1 MADFISTFIE
11 ATNTQGGMS
20 LSNSFKVDIK
30 GTGMASGLPTDDYGQ
45 SGDSMFSFLCDEA
58 QLPNV
63 QAASGT
69 LKGRY
74 LGEGQINYP
83 HTRVFTEF
91 QLGFQCDASMT
102 PLKYLNQWFGSIFK
116 ELPKNAG
123 DGRNFKPQR
132 SNRLSYPS
140 DYCRDIYI
148 TKTEIGGAGAV
159 GRESL
164 CYVMER
170 AWPFAIDAVPLQFG
184 TAQLTKVTAQ
194 FYYTRHHILN
204 KDLTSVTQTAP
215 SGQQYGSMSSDSR
228 LKENITKVGNSP
240 SGINIYEWNYKSAP
254 NTRYRGVMAHEI
266 LESHPHAVAL
276 QPDGYLSVYYG
287 KIDVNM
293 EMIK

>member
-1 MADFISTFIE
+1 VADFISTFLE
-11 ATNTQGGMS
+11 ATNSQGGMS
-20 LSNSFKVDIK
+20 LSNSFKVEIK
-30 GTGMASGLPTDDYGQ
+30 GSGMSGLADNNNYGQ
-45 SGDSMFSFLCDEA
+45 SGEPFFSFLCDEA

-74 LGEGQINYP
+74 LGEGQINYA

-91 QLGFQCDASMT
+91 QLGFQCDANMT
-102 PLKYLNQWFGSIFK
+102 PLKYLNEWFGQIFK
-116 ELPKNAG
+116 ELPQNEG
-123 DGRNFKPQR
+123 DGRKFTANR

-204 KDLTSVTQTAP
+204 KQFTSVTQTAP
-215 SGQQYGSMSSDSR
+215 SGQNAGPMASDVR

-240 SGINIYEWNYKSAP
+240 SGINIYEWNYIGKP
-254 NTRYRGVMAHEI
+254 QRYRGVMAQEI
-266 LESHPHAVAL
+266 LERHPEAVAL
-276 QPDGYLSVYYG
+276 QPDGYMSVYYG

-293 EMIK
+293 EMVK

>member
-1 MADFISTFIE
+1 MADFISTFLE
-11 ATNTQGGMS
+11 ATNSQGGMS
-20 LSNSFKVDIK
+20 LSNSFKVEIK
-30 GTGMASGLPTDDYGQ
+30 GSGMSGLADNNNYGQ
-45 SGDSMFSFLCDEA
+45 SGEPFFSFLCDEA

-74 LGEGQINYP
+74 LGEGQINYA

-91 QLGFQCDASMT
+91 QLGFQCDANMT
-102 PLKYLNQWFGSIFK
+102 PLKYLNEWFGQIFK
-116 ELPKNAG
+116 ELPQNEG
-123 DGRNFKPQR
+123 DGRKFTANR

-204 KDLTSVTQTAP
+204 KQFTSVTQTAP
-215 SGQQYGSMSSDSR
+215 SGQNAGPMASDVR

-240 SGINIYEWNYKSAP
+240 SGINIYEWNYIGKP
-254 NTRYRGVMAHEI
+254 QRYRGVMAQEI
-266 LESHPHAVAL
+266 LERHPEAVAL
-276 QPDGYLSVYYG
+276 QPDGYMSVYYG

-293 EMIK
+293 EMVK

>member
-1 MADFISTFIE
+1 MADFISTFLE

-20 LSNSFKVDIK
+20 LSNSFKVEIK
-30 GTGMASGLPTDDYGQ
+30 GSGMSGLADNNNYGQ
-45 SGDSMFSFLCDEA
+45 SGEPFFSFLCDEA

-63 QAASGT
+63 QASSGT

-74 LGEGQINYP
+74 LGEGQINYA

-102 PLKYLNQWFGSIFK
+102 PLKYLNEWFGQIFK
-116 ELPKNAG
+116 ELPKSAG
-123 DGRNFKPQR
+123 DGRKFTANR

-170 AWPFAIDAVPLQFG
+170 AWPFAVDAVPLQFG
-184 TAQLTKVTAQ
+184 TGQLTKVTAQ

-215 SGQQYGSMSSDSR
+215 SGQNAGPMASDVR
-228 LKENITKVGNSP
+228 LKENIIKVGNSP
-240 SGINIYEWNYKSAP
+240 SGINIYEWNYIGKP
-254 NTRYRGVMAHEI
+254 QRYRGVMAQEI
-266 LESHPHAVAL
+266 LERHPEAVAL
-276 QPDGYLSVYYG
+276 QPDGYMSVYYG

-293 EMIK
+293 EMVK

>member
-1 MADFISTFIE
+1 MADFISTFLE

-20 LSNSFKVDIK
+20 LSNSFKVEIK
-30 GTGMASGLPTDDYGQ
+30 GSGMSGLADNNNYGQ
-45 SGDSMFSFLCDEA
+45 SGEPFFSFLCDEA

-102 PLKYLNQWFGSIFK
+102 PLKYLNEWFGQIFK
-116 ELPKNAG
+116 ELPKSAG
-123 DGRNFKPQR
+123 DGRKFTANR

-170 AWPFAIDAVPLQFG
+170 AWPFAVDAVPLQFG
-184 TAQLTKVTAQ
+184 TGQLTKVTAQ

-215 SGQQYGSMSSDSR
+215 SGQNAGPMASDIR
-228 LKENITKVGNSP
+228 LKENIIKVGNSP
-240 SGINIYEWNYKSAP
+240 SGINIYEWNYIGKP
-254 NTRYRGVMAHEI
+254 QRYRGVMAQEI
-266 LESHPHAVAL
+266 LERHPEAVAL
-276 QPDGYLSVYYG
+276 QPDGYMSVYYG

-293 EMIK
+293 EMVK

>member
-1 MADFISTFIE
+1 MADFISTFLE
-11 ATNTQGGMS
+11 ATNSQGGMS

-30 GTGMASGLPTDDYGQ
+30 GSGMSGLADNNNYGQ
-45 SGDSMFSFLCDEA
+45 SGEPFFSFLCDEA

-74 LGEGQINYP
+74 LGEGQINYA

-91 QLGFQCDASMT
+91 QLGFQCDANMT
-102 PLKYLNQWFGSIFK
+102 PLKYLNEWFGQIFK
-116 ELPKNAG
+116 ELPQNEG
-123 DGRNFKPQR
+123 DGRKFTANR

-204 KDLTSVTQTAP
+204 KQFTSVTQTAP
-215 SGQQYGSMSSDSR
+215 SGQNAGPMASDVR

-240 SGINIYEWNYKSAP
+240 SGINIYEWNYIGKP
-254 NTRYRGVMAHEI
+254 QRYRGVMAQEI
-266 LESHPHAVAL
+266 LERHPEAVAL
-276 QPDGYLSVYYG
+276 QPDGYMSVYYG

-293 EMIK
+293 EMVK

>member
-1 MADFISTFIE
+1 MADFISTFLE
-11 ATNTQGGMS
+11 ATNSQGGMS
-20 LSNSFKVDIK
+20 LSNSFKVEIK
-30 GTGMASGLPTDDYGQ
+30 GSGMSGLADNNNYGQ
-45 SGDSMFSFLCDEA
+45 SGEPFFSFLCDEA

-74 LGEGQINYP
+74 LGEGQINYA

-91 QLGFQCDASMT
+91 QLGFQCDANMT
-102 PLKYLNQWFGSIFK
+102 PLKYLNEWFGQIFK
-116 ELPKNAG
+116 ELPQNEG
-123 DGRNFKPQR
+123 DGRKFTANR

-204 KDLTSVTQTAP
+204 KQFTSVTQTAP
-215 SGQQYGSMSSDSR
+215 SGQNAGPMASDVR
-228 LKENITKVGNSP
+228 LKENIIKVGNSP
-240 SGINIYEWNYKSAP
+240 SGINIYEWNYKG
-254 NTRYRGVMAHEI
+254 NTQRYRGVMAQEI
-266 LESHPHAVAL
+266 LERHPEAVAL
-276 QPDGYLSVYYG
+276 QPDGYMSVYYG

-293 EMIK
+293 EMVK

>member
-1 MADFISTFIE
+1 MADFISTFLE

-20 LSNSFKVDIK
+20 LSNSFKVEIK
-30 GTGMASGLPTDDYGQ
+30 GSGMSGLADNNNYGQ
-45 SGDSMFSFLCDEA
+45 SGEPFFSFLCDEA

-102 PLKYLNQWFGSIFK
+102 PLKYLNEWFGQIFK
-116 ELPKNAG
+116 ELPKSAG
-123 DGRNFKPQR
+123 DGRKFTANR

-170 AWPFAIDAVPLQFG
+170 AWPFAVDAVPLQFG
-184 TAQLTKVTAQ
+184 TGQLTKVTAQ

-215 SGQQYGSMSSDSR
+215 SGQNAGPMASDVR
-228 LKENITKVGNSP
+228 LKENIIKVGNSP
-240 SGINIYEWNYKSAP
+240 SGINIYEWNYIGKQQ
-254 NTRYRGVMAHEI
+254 RYRGVMAQEI
-266 LESHPHAVAL
+266 LERHPEAVAL
-276 QPDGYLSVYYG
+276 QPDGYMSVYYG

-293 EMIK
+293 EMVK

>member
-11 ATNTQGGMS
+11 ATNTKGGMS
-20 LSNSFKVDIK
+20 LSNSFKVEIK
-30 GTGMASGLPTDDYGQ
+30 GSGVSGLADKGNYGG
-45 SGDSMFSFLCDEA
+45 SGEPMFSFLCDEA

-74 LGEGQINYP
+74 LGEGQINYA

-91 QLGFQCDASMT
+91 QLGFQCDATMT
-102 PLKYLNQWFGSIFK
+102 PLKYLNEWFGQIFK

-123 DGRNFKPQR
+123 DGIKYENNR
-132 SNRLSYPS
+132 SNRLAYPQQ
-140 DYCRDIYI
+140 YCRDIYI

-184 TAQLTKVTAQ
+184 TGQLTKVTAQ

-204 KDLTSVTQTAP
+204 KDLTSTTQTAP
-215 SGQQYGSMSSDSR
+215 SGQGAGPMASDVR

-240 SGINIYEWNYKSAP
+240 SGINIYEWNYIG
-254 NTRYRGVMAHEI
+254 NTQRYRGVMAQEI
-266 LESHPHAVAL
+266 LERHPEAVAL
-276 QPDGYLSVYYG
+276 QPDGYMSVYYG
-287 KIDVNM
+287 KIDVKM
-293 EMIK
+293 EMVK

>member
-1 MADFISTFIE
+1 MADFISTFLE

-20 LSNSFKVDIK
+20 LSNSFKVEIK
-30 GTGMASGLPTDDYGQ
+30 GSGMSGLADNNNYGQ
-45 SGDSMFSFLCDEA
+45 SGEPFFSFLCDEA

-102 PLKYLNQWFGSIFK
+102 PLKYLNEWFGQIFK
-116 ELPKNAG
+116 ELPKSAG
-123 DGRNFKPQR
+123 DGRKFTANR

-184 TAQLTKVTAQ
+184 TGQLTKVTAQ

-215 SGQQYGSMSSDSR
+215 SGQNAGPMASDVR
-228 LKENITKVGNSP
+228 LKENIIKVGNSP
-240 SGINIYEWNYKSAP
+240 SGINIYEWNYIGKP
-254 NTRYRGVMAHEI
+254 QRYRGVMAQEI
-266 LESHPHAVAL
+266 LERHPEAVAL
-276 QPDGYLSVYYG
+276 QPDGYMSVYYG

-293 EMIK
+293 EMVK

>member
-1 MADFISTFIE
+1 MADFISTFLE

-20 LSNSFKVDIK
+20 LSNSFKVEIK
-30 GTGMASGLPTDDYGQ
+30 GSGMSGLADNNNYGQ
-45 SGDSMFSFLCDEA
+45 SGEPFFSFLCDEA

-102 PLKYLNQWFGSIFK
+102 PLKYLNEWFGQIFK
-116 ELPKNAG
+116 ELPKSAG
-123 DGRNFKPQR
+123 DGRKFTANR

-170 AWPFAIDAVPLQFG
+170 AWPFAVDAVPLQFG
-184 TAQLTKVTAQ
+184 TGQLTKVTAQ

-215 SGQQYGSMSSDSR
+215 SGQNAGPMASDVR

-240 SGINIYEWNYKSAP
+240 SGINIYEWNYIGNKQ
-254 NTRYRGVMAHEI
+254 RYRGVMAQEI
-266 LESHPHAVAL
+266 LEKHPEAVAL
-276 QPDGYLSVYYG
+276 QPDGYMSFYYG
-287 KIDVNM
+287 KIDVTM
-293 EMIK
+293 ERVK

>member
-1 MADFISTFIE
+1 MADFISTFLE
-11 ATNTQGGMS
+11 ATNTQGVMS
-20 LSNSFKVDIK
+20 LSNSFKVEIK
-30 GTGMASGLPTDDYGQ
+30 GSGMSGLADNNNYGQ
-45 SGDSMFSFLCDEA
+45 SGEPFFSFLCDEA

-102 PLKYLNQWFGSIFK
+102 PLKYLNEWFGQIFK
-116 ELPKNAG
+116 ELPKSAG
-123 DGRNFKPQR
+123 DGRKFTANR

-170 AWPFAIDAVPLQFG
+170 AWPFAVDAVPLQFG
-184 TAQLTKVTAQ
+184 TGQLTKVTAQ

-215 SGQQYGSMSSDSR
+215 SGQNAGPMASDVR
-228 LKENITKVGNSP
+228 LKENIIKVGNSP
-240 SGINIYEWNYKSAP
+240 SGINIYEWNYIGKP
-254 NTRYRGVMAHEI
+254 QRYRGVMAQEI
-266 LESHPHAVAL
+266 LERHPEAVAL
-276 QPDGYLSVYYG
+276 QPDGYMSVYYG

-293 EMIK
+293 EMVK

>member
-1 MADFISTFIE
+1 
-11 ATNTQGGMS
+11 MS
-20 LSNSFKVDIK
+20 LSNSFKVEIK
-30 GTGMASGLPTDDYGQ
+30 GSGMSGLADNNNYGQ
-45 SGDSMFSFLCDEA
+45 SGEPFFSFLCDEA

-102 PLKYLNQWFGSIFK
+102 PLKYLNEWFGQIFK
-116 ELPKNAG
+116 ELPKSAG
-123 DGRNFKPQR
+123 DGRKFTANR

-170 AWPFAIDAVPLQFG
+170 AWPFAVDAVPLQFG
-184 TAQLTKVTAQ
+184 TGQLTKVTAQ

-215 SGQQYGSMSSDSR
+215 SGQNAGPMASDVR
-228 LKENITKVGNSP
+228 LKENIIKVGNSP
-240 SGINIYEWNYKSAP
+240 SGINIYEWNYIGKP
-254 NTRYRGVMAHEI
+254 QRYRGVMAQEI
-266 LESHPHAVAL
+266 LERHPEAVAL
-276 QPDGYLSVYYG
+276 QPDGYMSVYYG

-293 EMIK
+293 EMVK

>member
-1 MADFISTFIE
+1 
-11 ATNTQGGMS
+11 MS
-20 LSNSFKVDIK
+20 LSNSFKVEIK
-30 GTGMASGLPTDDYGQ
+30 GSGMSGLADNNNYGQ
-45 SGDSMFSFLCDEA
+45 SGEPFFSFLCDEA

-74 LGEGQINYP
+74 LGEGQINYA

-91 QLGFQCDASMT
+91 QLGFQCDANMT
-102 PLKYLNQWFGSIFK
+102 PLKYLNEWFGQIFK
-116 ELPKNAG
+116 ELPQNEG
-123 DGRNFKPQR
+123 DGRKFTANR

-204 KDLTSVTQTAP
+204 KQFTSVTQTAP
-215 SGQQYGSMSSDSR
+215 SGQNAGPMASDVR

-240 SGINIYEWNYKSAP
+240 SGINIYEWNYIGKP
-254 NTRYRGVMAHEI
+254 QRYRGVMAQEI
-266 LESHPHAVAL
+266 LERHPEAVAL
-276 QPDGYLSVYYG
+276 QPDGYMSVYYG

-293 EMIK
+293 EMVK

>member
-1 MADFISTFIE
+1 
-11 ATNTQGGMS
+11 MS
-20 LSNSFKVDIK
+20 LSNSFKVEIK
-30 GTGMASGLPTDDYGQ
+30 GSGMSGLADNNNYGQ
-45 SGDSMFSFLCDEA
+45 SGEPFFSFLCDEA

-102 PLKYLNQWFGSIFK
+102 PLKYLNEWFGQIFK
-116 ELPKNAG
+116 ELPKSAG
-123 DGRNFKPQR
+123 DGRKFTANR

-170 AWPFAIDAVPLQFG
+170 AWPFAVDAVPLQFG
-184 TAQLTKVTAQ
+184 TGQLTKVTAQ

-215 SGQQYGSMSSDSR
+215 SGQNAGPMASDVR
-228 LKENITKVGNSP
+228 LKENIIKVGNSP
-240 SGINIYEWNYKSAP
+240 SGINIYEWNYKG
-254 NTRYRGVMAHEI
+254 NTQRYRGVMAQEI
-266 LESHPHAVAL
+266 LERHPEAVAL

-293 EMIK
+293 EMVK

>member
-1 MADFISTFIE
+1 MADFISTFLE

-30 GTGMASGLPTDDYGQ
+30 GTGVASGLPVDDYGQ
-45 SGDSMFSFLCDEA
+45 SGDNMFSFLCDEA

-102 PLKYLNQWFGSIFK
+102 PLKYLNEWFGQIFK
-116 ELPKNAG
+116 ELPKSAG
-123 DGRNFKPQR
+123 DGRKFTANR

-170 AWPFAIDAVPLQFG
+170 AWPFAVDAVPLQFG
-184 TAQLTKVTAQ
+184 TGQLTKVTAQ

-215 SGQQYGSMSSDSR
+215 SGQNAGPMASDVR
-228 LKENITKVGNSP
+228 LKENIIKVGNSP
-240 SGINIYEWNYKSAP
+240 SGINIYEWNYKG
-254 NTRYRGVMAHEI
+254 NTQRYRGVMAQEI
-266 LESHPHAVAL
+266 LERHPEAVAL

-293 EMIK
+293 EMVK

>member
-1 MADFISTFIE
+1 
-11 ATNTQGGMS
+11 MS
-20 LSNSFKVDIK
+20 LSNSFKVEIK
-30 GTGMASGLPTDDYGQ
+30 GSGMSGLADNNNYGQ
-45 SGDSMFSFLCDEA
+45 SGEPFFSFLCDEA

-102 PLKYLNQWFGSIFK
+102 PLKYLNEWFGQIFK
-116 ELPKNAG
+116 ELPKSAG
-123 DGRNFKPQR
+123 DGRKFTANR

-170 AWPFAIDAVPLQFG
+170 AWPFAVDAVPLQFG
-184 TAQLTKVTAQ
+184 TGQLTKVTAQ

-215 SGQQYGSMSSDSR
+215 SGQNAGPMASDVR
-228 LKENITKVGNSP
+228 LKENIIKVGNSP
-240 SGINIYEWNYKSAP
+240 SGINIYEWNYIGKQQ
-254 NTRYRGVMAHEI
+254 RYRGVMAQEI
-266 LESHPHAVAL
+266 LERHPEAVAL
-276 QPDGYLSVYYG
+276 QPDGYMSVYYG

-293 EMIK
+293 EMVK

>member
-1 MADFISTFIE
+1 MADFISTFLE

-20 LSNSFKVDIK
+20 LSNSFKVEIK
-30 GTGMASGLPTDDYGQ
+30 GSGMSGLADNNNYGQ
-45 SGDSMFSFLCDEA
+45 SAEPFFSFLCDEA

-102 PLKYLNQWFGSIFK
+102 PLKYLNEWFGQIFK
-116 ELPKNAG
+116 ELPKSAG
-123 DGRNFKPQR
+123 DGRKFTANR

-170 AWPFAIDAVPLQFG
+170 AWPFAVDAVPLQFG
-184 TAQLTKVTAQ
+184 TGQLTKVTAQ

-215 SGQQYGSMSSDSR
+215 SGQNAGPMASDVR
-228 LKENITKVGNSP
+228 LKENIIKVGNSP
-240 SGINIYEWNYKSAP
+240 SGINIYEWNYIGKP
-254 NTRYRGVMAHEI
+254 QRYRGVMAQEI
-266 LESHPHAVAL
+266 LERHPEAVAL
-276 QPDGYLSVYYG
+276 QPDGYMSVYYG

>member
-1 MADFISTFIE
+1 
-11 ATNTQGGMS
+11 MS

-30 GTGMASGLPTDDYGQ
+30 GSGMSGLADNNNYGQ
-45 SGDSMFSFLCDEA
+45 SGEPFFSFLCDEA

-74 LGEGQINYP
+74 LGEGQINYA

-91 QLGFQCDASMT
+91 QLGFQCDANMT
-102 PLKYLNQWFGSIFK
+102 PLKYLNEWFGQIFK
-116 ELPKNAG
+116 ELPQNEG
-123 DGRNFKPQR
+123 DGRKFTSNR

-204 KDLTSVTQTAP
+204 KQFTSVTQTAP
-215 SGQQYGSMSSDSR
+215 SGQNAGPMASDVR

-240 SGINIYEWNYKSAP
+240 SGINIYEWNYIGKP
-254 NTRYRGVMAHEI
+254 QRYRGVMAQEI
-266 LESHPHAVAL
+266 LERHPEAVAL
-276 QPDGYLSVYYG
+276 QPDGYMSVYYG

-293 EMIK
+293 EMVK

>member
-1 MADFISTFIE
+1 MADFISSFIE

-20 LSNSFKVDIK
+20 LSNSFKVEIK
-30 GTGMASGLPTDDYGQ
+30 GSGMSGLADNNNYGQ
-45 SGDSMFSFLCDEA
+45 SGEPFFSFLCDEA

-102 PLKYLNQWFGSIFK
+102 PLKYLNEWFGQIFK
-116 ELPKNAG
+116 ELPKSAG
-123 DGRNFKPQR
+123 DGRKFTANR

-170 AWPFAIDAVPLQFG
+170 AWPFAVDAVPLQFG
-184 TAQLTKVTAQ
+184 TGQLTKVTAQ

-215 SGQQYGSMSSDSR
+215 SGQNAGPMASDVR
-228 LKENITKVGNSP
+228 LKENIIKVGNSP
-240 SGINIYEWNYKSAP
+240 SGINIYEWNYIGKP
-254 NTRYRGVMAHEI
+254 QRYRGVMAQEI
-266 LESHPHAVAL
+266 LERHPEAVAL
-276 QPDGYLSVYYG
+276 QPDGYMSVYY
-287 KIDVNM
+287 
-293 EMIK
+293 

>member
-1 MADFISTFIE
+1 MADFISTFLE

-20 LSNSFKVDIK
+20 LSNSFKVEIK
-30 GTGMASGLPTDDYGQ
+30 GSGMSGLADNNNYGQ
-45 SGDSMFSFLCDEA
+45 SGEPFFSFLCDEA

-102 PLKYLNQWFGSIFK
+102 PLKYLNEWFGQIFK
-116 ELPKNAG
+116 ELPKSAG
-123 DGRNFKPQR
+123 DGRKFTANR

-170 AWPFAIDAVPLQFG
+170 AWPFAVDAVPLQFG
-184 TAQLTKVTAQ
+184 TGQLTKVTAQ

-215 SGQQYGSMSSDSR
+215 SGQNAGPMASDVR
-228 LKENITKVGNSP
+228 LKENIIKVGNSP
-240 SGINIYEWNYKSAP
+240 SGINIYEWNYKG
-254 NTRYRGVMAHEI
+254 NTQRYRGVMAQEI
-266 LESHPHAVAL
+266 LERHPEAVAL

-293 EMIK
+293 EMVK

>member
-1 MADFISTFIE
+1 MADFISTFLE

-20 LSNSFKVDIK
+20 LSNSFKVEIK
-30 GTGMASGLPTDDYGQ
+30 GSGMSGLADNNNYGQ
-45 SGDSMFSFLCDEA
+45 SGEPFFSFLCDEA

-102 PLKYLNQWFGSIFK
+102 PLKYLNEWFGQIFK
-116 ELPKNAG
+116 ELPKSAG
-123 DGRNFKPQR
+123 DGRKFTANR

-170 AWPFAIDAVPLQFG
+170 AWPFAVDAVPLQFG
-184 TAQLTKVTAQ
+184 TGQLTKVTAQ

-215 SGQQYGSMSSDSR
+215 SGQNAGPMASDVR
-228 LKENITKVGNSP
+228 LKENIIKVGNSP
-240 SGINIYEWNYKSAP
+240 SCINIYEWNYIGKP
-254 NTRYRGVMAHEI
+254 QRYRGVMAQEI
-266 LESHPHAVAL
+266 LERHPEAVAL
-276 QPDGYLSVYYG
+276 QPDGYMSVYYG

-293 EMIK
+293 EMVK